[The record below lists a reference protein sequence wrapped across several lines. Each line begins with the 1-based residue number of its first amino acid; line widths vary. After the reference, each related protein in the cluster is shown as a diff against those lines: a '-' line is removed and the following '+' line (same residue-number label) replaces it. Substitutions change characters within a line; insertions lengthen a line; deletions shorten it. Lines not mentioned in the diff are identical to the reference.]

1 MSNNNLSVKSKSK
14 SRDTPN
20 TDLGKLIHIKNL
32 IENKDYKES
41 RKFLKE
47 IKFNHALY
55 LFFKY
60 QINILENKSKIDPN
74 ELKEDVD
81 FFKKYDDGFDITNNL
96 KQKFF
101 VLVGNHYFS
110 KKKYGAAIIQY
121 QLCLTV
127 NPGNIDALTGIA
139 NCYQSLGLNSLSEKH
154 YAKITSFYTWARP
167 DSAENTDIISESDE
181 QNPINITKDDFHILP
196 ENILLNLGLFF
207 LSNSK
212 KTMAKEIFQYIH
224 TKKNNLK
231 IHNSEIFVK
240 LIDNQHDTPLKNS
253 DMYEDEHQKWEE
265 YFEKNTKKY
274 SRSYNVNSRKEIFV
288 IKKIKYV
295 VYSRIPKLLSSNIK
309 ITAAFFLYIENK
321 DEEHLDDLLNTL
333 GINIEGEKIFLIK
346 EKILENWLK
355 NVKDTSA
362 IVYFKKSKMT
372 SRIFVRKLIK
382 NRLLIKAI
390 NEKWKNLDW
399 KVLPSII
406 SYNSKKSIWDVNVEL
421 LNILIESLE
430 DYFQLSNQQNTH
442 DIWSNNSSFN
452 NLCGEI
458 RRLLTDL
465 DEIHHEKNVPK
476 ISQNDLKKL
485 QNRIQTMQK

>member
-1 MSNNNLSVKSKSK
+1 MSNNNFSVKSKSK
-14 SRDTPN
+14 PRDTPN
-20 TDLGKLIHIKNL
+20 TDLGKLIHIKKL

-47 IKFNHALY
+47 ITFDHALY

-60 QINILENKSKIDPN
+60 QINILENKSKIYPN
-74 ELKEDVD
+74 ELKEDID
-81 FFKKYDDGFDITNNL
+81 FFKKYDDSFDITNNL

-121 QLCLTV
+121 QLCLNV

-154 YAKITSFYTWARP
+154 YAQITSFYTWARP
-167 DSAENTDIISESDE
+167 NSAEKTDIISESDE

-196 ENILLNLGLFF
+196 DNILLNLGLFF

-212 KTMAKEIFQYIH
+212 KTMAEEIFQYIH

-240 LIDNQHDTPLKNS
+240 LIGNQYDTPLKNS
-253 DMYEDEHQKWEE
+253 DMYENEHQKWEAH
-265 YFEKNTKKY
+265 FERNAEKS
-274 SRSYNVNSRKEIFV
+274 SRRDNVNYRKEIFV

-295 VYSRIPKLLSSNIK
+295 AYSRIPKLLSSNVK

-321 DEEHLDDLLNTL
+321 DEPHLDDLLNTL
-333 GINIEGEKIFLIK
+333 EINIEGEKNFLIK

-362 IVYFKKSKMT
+362 IVYFKKSKLN
-372 SRIFVRKLIK
+372 SRIFVQKLIK
-382 NRLLIKAI
+382 NRLLIKAV

-399 KVLPSII
+399 KVLPSIV

-430 DYFQLSNQQNTH
+430 DYFQLSNQEITR
-442 DIWSNNSSFN
+442 DIWNSKSYFN
-452 NLCGEI
+452 NLNGEI
-458 RRLLTDL
+458 YRLLTDL
-465 DEIHHEKNVPK
+465 DEIYHEKNVPK

>member
-1 MSNNNLSVKSKSK
+1 
-14 SRDTPN
+14 
-20 TDLGKLIHIKNL
+20 
-32 IENKDYKES
+32 
-41 RKFLKE
+41 
-47 IKFNHALY
+47 
-55 LFFKY
+55 
-60 QINILENKSKIDPN
+60 
-74 ELKEDVD
+74 
-81 FFKKYDDGFDITNNL
+81 
-96 KQKFF
+96 
-101 VLVGNHYFS
+101 
-110 KKKYGAAIIQY
+110 
-121 QLCLTV
+121 
-127 NPGNIDALTGIA
+127 
-139 NCYQSLGLNSLSEKH
+139 
-154 YAKITSFYTWARP
+154 
-167 DSAENTDIISESDE
+167 
-181 QNPINITKDDFHILP
+181 
-196 ENILLNLGLFF
+196 
-207 LSNSK
+207 
-212 KTMAKEIFQYIH
+212 MAKEIFQYIH

>member
-1 MSNNNLSVKSKSK
+1 MSNNNFSVKSKSK

-20 TDLGKLIHIKNL
+20 TDLGKLIHIKKL

-47 IKFNHALY
+47 ITFDHALY

-60 QINILENKSKIDPN
+60 QINILENKSKIYPN
-74 ELKEDVD
+74 ELKEDID
-81 FFKKYDDGFDITNNL
+81 FFKKYDDSFDITNNL

-121 QLCLTV
+121 QLCLNV

-154 YAKITSFYTWARP
+154 YAQITSFYTWARP
-167 DSAENTDIISESDE
+167 NSAEKTDIISESDE

-196 ENILLNLGLFF
+196 DNILLNLGLFF

-212 KTMAKEIFQYIH
+212 KTMAEEIFQYIH

-240 LIDNQHDTPLKNS
+240 LIGNQYDTPLKNS
-253 DMYEDEHQKWEE
+253 DMYENEHQKWEAH
-265 YFEKNTKKY
+265 FERNAEKS
-274 SRSYNVNSRKEIFV
+274 SRRDNVNYRKEIFV

-295 VYSRIPKLLSSNIK
+295 AHSRIPKLLSSNVK

-321 DEEHLDDLLNTL
+321 DEPHLDDLLNTL
-333 GINIEGEKIFLIK
+333 EINIEGEKNFLIK

-362 IVYFKKSKMT
+362 IVYFKKSKLN
-372 SRIFVRKLIK
+372 SRIFVQKLIK
-382 NRLLIKAI
+382 NRLLIKAV

-399 KVLPSII
+399 KVLPSIV

-430 DYFQLSNQQNTH
+430 DYFQLSNQEITR
-442 DIWSNNSSFN
+442 DIWNSKSYFN
-452 NLCGEI
+452 NLNGEI
-458 RRLLTDL
+458 YRLLTDL
-465 DEIHHEKNVPK
+465 DEIYHEKNVPK

>member
-1 MSNNNLSVKSKSK
+1 MSNNNFSVKSKSK
-14 SRDTPN
+14 PRDTPN
-20 TDLGKLIHIKNL
+20 TDLGKLIHIKKL

-47 IKFNHALY
+47 ITFDHALY

-60 QINILENKSKIDPN
+60 QINILENKSKIYPN
-74 ELKEDVD
+74 ELKEDID
-81 FFKKYDDGFDITNNL
+81 FFKKYDDSFDITNNL

-121 QLCLTV
+121 QLCLNV

-154 YAKITSFYTWARP
+154 YAQITSFYTWARP
-167 DSAENTDIISESDE
+167 NSAEKTDIISESDE

-196 ENILLNLGLFF
+196 DNILLNLGLFF

-212 KTMAKEIFQYIH
+212 KTMAEEIFQYIH

-240 LIDNQHDTPLKNS
+240 LIGNQYDTPLKNS
-253 DMYEDEHQKWEE
+253 DMYENEHQKWEAH
-265 YFEKNTKKY
+265 FERNAEKS
-274 SRSYNVNSRKEIFV
+274 SRRDNVNYRKEIFV

-295 VYSRIPKLLSSNIK
+295 AHSRIPKLLSSNVK

-321 DEEHLDDLLNTL
+321 DEPHLDDLLNTL
-333 GINIEGEKIFLIK
+333 EINIEGEKNFLIK

-362 IVYFKKSKMT
+362 IVYFKKSKLN
-372 SRIFVRKLIK
+372 SRIFVQKLIK
-382 NRLLIKAI
+382 NRLLIKAV

-399 KVLPSII
+399 KVLPSIV

-430 DYFQLSNQQNTH
+430 DYFQLSNQEITR
-442 DIWSNNSSFN
+442 DIWNSKSYFN
-452 NLCGEI
+452 NLNGEI
-458 RRLLTDL
+458 YRLLTDL
-465 DEIHHEKNVPK
+465 DEIYHEKNVPK

>member
-1 MSNNNLSVKSKSK
+1 MSNNNFSVKSKSK
-14 SRDTPN
+14 PRDTPN
-20 TDLGKLIHIKNL
+20 TDLGKLIHIKKL

-47 IKFNHALY
+47 ITFDHALY

-60 QINILENKSKIDPN
+60 QINILENKSKIYPN
-74 ELKEDVD
+74 ELKEDID
-81 FFKKYDDGFDITNNL
+81 FFKKYDDSFDITNNL

-121 QLCLTV
+121 QLCLNV

-154 YAKITSFYTWARP
+154 YAQITSFYTWARP
-167 DSAENTDIISESDE
+167 NSAEKTDIISESDE

-196 ENILLNLGLFF
+196 DNILLNLGLFF

-212 KTMAKEIFQYIH
+212 KTMAEEIFQYIH

-240 LIDNQHDTPLKNS
+240 LIGNQYDTPLKNS
-253 DMYEDEHQKWEE
+253 DMYENEHQKWEAH
-265 YFEKNTKKY
+265 FERNAEKS
-274 SRSYNVNSRKEIFV
+274 SRRDNVNYRKEIFV
-288 IKKIKYV
+288 IKKIKYIAH
-295 VYSRIPKLLSSNIK
+295 SRIPKLLSSNVK

-321 DEEHLDDLLNTL
+321 DEPHLDDLLNTL
-333 GINIEGEKIFLIK
+333 EINIEGEKNFLIK

-362 IVYFKKSKMT
+362 IVYFKKSKLN
-372 SRIFVRKLIK
+372 SRIFVQKLIK
-382 NRLLIKAI
+382 NRLLIKAV

-399 KVLPSII
+399 KVLPSIV

-430 DYFQLSNQQNTH
+430 DYFQLSNQEITR
-442 DIWSNNSSFN
+442 DIWNSKSYFN
-452 NLCGEI
+452 NLNGEI
-458 RRLLTDL
+458 YRLLTDL
-465 DEIHHEKNVPK
+465 DEIYHEKNVPK